1 MIERLYFRDLVTF
14 KEVELEFDQG
24 LIVLSGP
31 SGAGKSVLMS
41 SILSCFGYS
50 TKGAASL
57 CEMNLSK
64 PVSLKSEAFEL
75 EDDLTIKALKK
86 EKLRYFIDGQN
97 ISKKLL
103 GEMFSP
109 YVKYL
114 SVRDRGGFE
123 SEILLQMIDNE
134 LIIKDKV
141 YKKSLKE
148 YKKRYTNY
156 KEKVSQLN
164 KIKEDEAKLAELIEF
179 ANYEIDKINAINPQV
194 GEEEELLKVKQQ
206 LSRIDKIKDALSS
219 ANEIFTREASVEE
232 VYRLL
237 DKDITM
243 FSDMMNQLRADFE
256 DTETLADELE
266 EIDVE
271 EVLDRLGDL
280 ATLKNRYGSIEEAL
294 KYRDN
299 KVQELTGYKNIEQ
312 DKSMLESFL
321 NIEFTELNIIASRLS
336 QSRKKESKVLEEV
349 LKDYL
354 ETLKLPKL
362 TFSFD
367 LTSLNPSG
375 IDSVDVMLG
384 SSKTD
389 TLSGG
394 EFNRVRLALMATTIS
409 KKESKQG
416 ILILD
421 EIDANVSGD
430 ESIAIAKM
438 IEKLS
443 KVYQIFAISHQPHL
457 SAKAGQHIVV
467 TKEDESSK
475 VEILND
481 EGRVQEIARIIAG
494 ENPTSQALAFAKKL
508 RSTQVITE
516 FKNE

>member
-24 LIVLSGP
+24 LVVLSGP
-31 SGAGKSVLMS
+31 SGAGKSVLIS
-41 SILSCFGYS
+41 SILSSFGYS

-57 CEMNLSK
+57 CEVNLLK

-75 EDDLTIKALKK
+75 EDDLTIKTLKK

-97 ISKKLL
+97 ISKKIL
-103 GEMFSP
+103 GEIFTP

-134 LIIKDKV
+134 LITKDKV

-148 YKKRYTNY
+148 YKKRYENY

-179 ANYEIDKINAINPQV
+179 ANYEIDKINSINPQV

-206 LSRIDKIKDALSS
+206 LSRIEKIKDALSS
-219 ANEIFTREASVEE
+219 ANEIFATEASIEE

-237 DKDITM
+237 DKDVTM

-266 EIDVE
+266 EVDVE

-280 ATLKNRYGSIEEAL
+280 TTLKNRYGSIEGAL
-294 KYRDN
+294 EYRDT

-336 QSRKKESKVLEEV
+336 QSRKREAKVLEEV
-349 LKDYL
+349 LKGYL
-354 ETLKLPKL
+354 ETLKLPAL
-362 TFSFD
+362 TFNFD
-367 LTSLNPSG
+367 LTTLDPSG
-375 IDSVDVMLG
+375 VDSVDILLG

-394 EFNRVRLALMATTIS
+394 EFNRVRLALMAATIPQ
-409 KKESKQG
+409 KESKQG

-430 ESIAIAKM
+430 ESIAIAEM
-438 IEKLS
+438 IAKLS

-467 TKEDESSK
+467 TKEDGSSK
-475 VEILND
+475 VEVLND

-494 ENPTSQALAFAKKL
+494 ENPTPQALEFAKKL
-508 RSTQVITE
+508 RSA
-516 FKNE
+516 